1 MKVFQT
7 VLSMA
12 VVVLLGAL
20 GYYFMASH
28 SIDRTVGE
36 QGARIEQVTQRTAKQ
51 EQAIVEQSKTLDST
65 RREVTDQKLQVD
77 EHRKRI
83 ETLEKNLEETEA
95 GLKKASEA
103 LEVVRGAAADNTQ
116 KIGSLES

>member
-51 EQAIVEQSKTLDST
+51 EQAIVEQSKTLDSST
-65 RREVTDQKLQVD
+65 ARGHGPEAPSRRASKA
-77 EHRKRI
+77 HRDAR
-83 ETLEKNLEETEA
+83 EEPRGNRG

-116 KIGSLES
+116 KIG